1 MNKKEKQQD
10 DKEMELFEAKM
21 VGVNLANKKIATIIE
36 YILNKNSNGW
46 GEVDYKKAYEEIE
59 ELEYYLNHQ

>member
-1 MNKKEKQQD
+1 MTHKEKQQST
-10 DKEMELFEAKM
+10 KEWELFEAK
-21 VGVNLANKKIATIIE
+21 VEGINLAEKKVATILE

-59 ELEYYLNHQ
+59 ELEHYLQH